1 MLGHSVFTVC
11 FLVRDVSLTIHAL
24 SKVDHLVLVNFYSRG
39 SLEPMS
45 TYPQVVDIIISN
57 REVPS

>member
-1 MLGHSVFTVC
+1 MLGHSVLTVC
-11 FLVRDVSLTIHAL
+11 FLVRDISLTIHAL
-24 SKVDHLVLVNFYSRG
+24 SKVDHLVLVNSYSRG

-45 TYPQVVDIIISN
+45 TYPQVVEIIISN